1 MGQKLGGGMPNLT
14 IQEILSI
21 SPEAMP
27 DFIRQHTSTRTLSR
41 VVKTLNR
48 TLIEGD
54 EAARD
59 MAATALRHLG
69 FHETT

>member
-1 MGQKLGGGMPNLT
+1 
-14 IQEILSI
+14 
-21 SPEAMP
+21 MP